1 MGPDPSDAAILL
13 VAATTR
19 ELCGHDGLA
28 CGVGPVEA
36 AAATARALA
45 LARPAAVLH
54 VGLAGAA
61 HGLQPVQLAIGAES
75 VYRDLSAAIPLVTT
89 VRPAAALLHA
99 AHRALPGVPAV
110 PIETSAAVTAA
121 GNTVSQG
128 PQVEAMEGFG
138 VLRAAEL
145 AGVPAVEVRA
155 ISNALGEQDR
165 ARWRIEEALDALAG
179 AIPPLLGA
187 IADAVRAP

>member
-1 MGPDPSDAAILL
+1 MSSDAGTPEILL
-13 VAATTR
+13 VAATAR
-19 ELCGHDGLA
+19 ELCGHAGLA

-45 LARPAAVLH
+45 LDRPGAVLH

-61 HGLQPVQLAIGAES
+61 HGLQPVQLVIGSES
-75 VYRDLSAAIPLVTT
+75 AYRDLDAAIPLVTT

-99 AHRALPGVPAV
+99 AQRGLPGVVAV

-121 GNTVSQG
+121 RPERGSG

-155 ISNALGEQDR
+155 ISNVLGEQDR
-165 ARWRIEEALDALAG
+165 ARWRIDEALEALAE
-179 AIPPLLGA
+179 AIPPLLA
-187 IADAVRAP
+187 ALADLVNAP